1 MGFLPIFLTL
11 SLFLMLWGM
20 VVSQFLRSEKKKIL
34 TSISEFG
41 LSGSLEV
48 VDQKLTSEDS
58 KELRSLRA
66 QMFRY
71 NKLISSFPYRIVAM
85 LMKLRKF

>member
-1 MGFLPIFLTL
+1 MGFLPIFLAL

-20 VVSQFLRSEKKKIL
+20 VVNQFLRSEKKKIVAS
-34 TSISEFG
+34 TSEFG
-41 LSGSLEV
+41 LSGSLELV
-48 VDQKLTSEDS
+48 EQKLASENS

-71 NKLISSFPYRIVAM
+71 NKLISSFPYRIVAT
-85 LMKLRKF
+85 LMRLRKF